1 MSRQVGARPVR
12 SAPLR
17 RGRKDK
23 REPIKPA
30 DGATPPAELD
40 ESTAETAAADAGPTD
55 RAAAPAEG
63 TTEAVEGADVS
74 AEDTAEAAQG
84 ADDFTEVPAEAVEP
98 SAEPAE
104 GTGEPAAVSYRERRA
119 KRQGST
125 PGRQV
130 ERRARVGRGAGG
142 KWVVAGAVCALFI
155 VACVVA
161 STFFA
166 VGTSRLDHRNEL
178 RASYSGFARQMTIDL
193 TSLNPGNV
201 DKALQTVQDK
211 TSGPAQQRIKQSMAQ
226 VTDLIRTQNQTVT
239 SSVITDA
246 VTKATDDE
254 GSVIVVYGW
263 EMKSQDPKQE
273 TVIQTFR
280 WRVDITRINGDLKM
294 TNFEWVV

>member
-1 MSRQVGARPVR
+1 MNRQVGAQPVR

-17 RGRKDK
+17 RGRKNK
-23 REPIKPA
+23 REPIGPA
-30 DGATPPAELD
+30 GIEPTESATVSAELG
-40 ESTAETAAADAGPTD
+40 ESTAEAVAGGSEPTD
-55 RAAAPAEG
+55 SAAAPAED
-63 TTEAVEGADVS
+63 TTEVVE
-74 AEDTAEAAQG
+74 G

-104 GTGEPAAVSYRERRA
+104 RSAEPVDGTGEPAAVSYRERRA

-125 PGRQV
+125 PSRPV

-142 KWVVAGAVCALFI
+142 KWVVAGVVCALFI

-166 VGTSRLDHRNEL
+166 VGTSRLDHQNEL

>member
-1 MSRQVGARPVR
+1 MNRQVGAQPVR

-30 DGATPPAELD
+30 EIAPAPEQLDENTAEAEAEAVESALEPPEAAEETA
-40 ESTAETAAADAGPTD
+40 ESTAEPAG
-55 RAAAPAEG
+55 E
-63 TTEAVEGADVS
+63 S
-74 AEDTAEAAQG
+74 
-84 ADDFTEVPAEAVEP
+84 
-98 SAEPAE
+98 
-104 GTGEPAAVSYRERRA
+104 AVSYRERRA

-125 PGRQV
+125 PSRPV
-130 ERRARVGRGAGG
+130 ERRARVGRGRGG
-142 KWVVAGAVCALFI
+142 KGVVAGAVCALFI

-178 RASYSGFARQMTIDL
+178 RASYSTFARQMTIDL

>member
-1 MSRQVGARPVR
+1 MNRQVGAQPVR

-17 RGRKDK
+17 RGRKNK

-30 DGATPPAELD
+30 ESAPAPEQLDENTAEAEAVESAVEPAEAAEETA
-40 ESTAETAAADAGPTD
+40 ESTAEPAG
-55 RAAAPAEG
+55 G
-63 TTEAVEGADVS
+63 T
-74 AEDTAEAAQG
+74 
-84 ADDFTEVPAEAVEP
+84 
-98 SAEPAE
+98 AEPA
-104 GTGEPAAVSYRERRA
+104 GESAVSYRERRA

-125 PGRQV
+125 PSRQV

-142 KWVVAGAVCALFI
+142 KWVVAGVVCALFI

-166 VGTSRLDHRNEL
+166 VGTSRLDHHNEL

-273 TVIQTFR
+273 TVIKTFR
-280 WRVDITRINGDLKM
+280 WRVDITRMNGDLKM

>member
-1 MSRQVGARPVR
+1 MNRQVGAQPVR

-30 DGATPPAELD
+30 EIAPVPEQLDEITAEAEAEAVESAVEPPEAAEETA
-40 ESTAETAAADAGPTD
+40 ESTAEPAG
-55 RAAAPAEG
+55 G
-63 TTEAVEGADVS
+63 T
-74 AEDTAEAAQG
+74 
-84 ADDFTEVPAEAVEP
+84 
-98 SAEPAE
+98 AEPA
-104 GTGEPAAVSYRERRA
+104 GESAVSYRERRA

-125 PGRQV
+125 PSRPV
-130 ERRARVGRGAGG
+130 ERRARVGRGKGG

-178 RASYSGFARQMTIDL
+178 RASYSTFARQMTIDL

-246 VTKATDDE
+246 VTKATDDD

>member
-1 MSRQVGARPVR
+1 MSRQVGAQPVR

-17 RGRKDK
+17 RGRKNK
-23 REPIKPA
+23 REPIGPA
-30 DGATPPAELD
+30 GIEPTESATVSAELG
-40 ESTAETAAADAGPTD
+40 ESTAEAVAGGSEPTD
-55 RAAAPAEG
+55 SAAAPAED
-63 TTEAVEGADVS
+63 TTEVVE
-74 AEDTAEAAQG
+74 G

-104 GTGEPAAVSYRERRA
+104 RSAEPVDGTGEPAAVSYRERRA

-125 PGRQV
+125 PSRPV

-142 KWVVAGAVCALFI
+142 KWVVAGVVCALFI

-166 VGTSRLDHRNEL
+166 VGTSRLDHQNEL

>member
-1 MSRQVGARPVR
+1 VSRQVGAQPVR

-17 RGRKDK
+17 RGRKNK
-23 REPIKPA
+23 REPIGPA
-30 DGATPPAELD
+30 GIEPTESATVSAELG
-40 ESTAETAAADAGPTD
+40 ESTAEAVAGGSEPTD
-55 RAAAPAEG
+55 SAAAPAED
-63 TTEAVEGADVS
+63 TTEVVE
-74 AEDTAEAAQG
+74 G

-104 GTGEPAAVSYRERRA
+104 RSAEPVDGTGEPAAVSYRERRA

-125 PGRQV
+125 PSRPV

-142 KWVVAGAVCALFI
+142 KWVVAGVVCALFI

-166 VGTSRLDHRNEL
+166 VGTSRLDHQNEL

>member
-1 MSRQVGARPVR
+1 MNRQVGAQPVR

-30 DGATPPAELD
+30 ESAPAPEQLDENTAEAEAVESAVEPAEAAEETA
-40 ESTAETAAADAGPTD
+40 ESTAEPAG
-55 RAAAPAEG
+55 G
-63 TTEAVEGADVS
+63 T
-74 AEDTAEAAQG
+74 
-84 ADDFTEVPAEAVEP
+84 
-98 SAEPAE
+98 AEPA
-104 GTGEPAAVSYRERRA
+104 GESAVSYRERRA

-125 PGRQV
+125 PSRQV

-142 KWVVAGAVCALFI
+142 KWVVAGVVCALFI

-166 VGTSRLDHRNEL
+166 VGTSRLDHHNEL

-273 TVIQTFR
+273 TVIQTVR

>member
-1 MSRQVGARPVR
+1 MNRQVGAQPVR

-17 RGRKDK
+17 RGRKNK

-30 DGATPPAELD
+30 ESAPAPEQLDENTAEAEAVESAVEPAEAAEETA
-40 ESTAETAAADAGPTD
+40 ESTAEPAG
-55 RAAAPAEG
+55 G
-63 TTEAVEGADVS
+63 T
-74 AEDTAEAAQG
+74 
-84 ADDFTEVPAEAVEP
+84 
-98 SAEPAE
+98 AEPA
-104 GTGEPAAVSYRERRA
+104 GESAVSYRERRA

-125 PGRQV
+125 PSRQV

-142 KWVVAGAVCALFI
+142 KWVVAGVVCALFI

-166 VGTSRLDHRNEL
+166 VGTSRLDHHNEL

>member
-1 MSRQVGARPVR
+1 MAGIDHQRDGRVNRQVGAQPVR

-30 DGATPPAELD
+30 ESAPAPEQLD
-40 ESTAETAAADAGPTD
+40 ENTAEA
-55 RAAAPAEG
+55 
-63 TTEAVEGADVS
+63 EAVEGAVEHPEAA
-74 AEDTAEAAQG
+74 AETAER
-84 ADDFTEVPAEAVEP
+84 T
-98 SAEPAE
+98 AEPA
-104 GTGEPAAVSYRERRA
+104 GRTAEPAGESAVSYRERRA

-125 PGRQV
+125 PSRPV
-130 ERRARVGRGAGG
+130 ERRARVGRGKGG
-142 KWVVAGAVCALFI
+142 KWVVAGAVCALLI

-178 RASYSGFARQMTIDL
+178 RASYSTFARQMTIDL

>member
-1 MSRQVGARPVR
+1 MNRQVGAQPVR

-30 DGATPPAELD
+30 ESAPAPEQLDENTAEAEAVESAVEPAEAAEETA
-40 ESTAETAAADAGPTD
+40 ESTAEPAG
-55 RAAAPAEG
+55 G
-63 TTEAVEGADVS
+63 T
-74 AEDTAEAAQG
+74 
-84 ADDFTEVPAEAVEP
+84 
-98 SAEPAE
+98 AEPA
-104 GTGEPAAVSYRERRA
+104 GESAVSYRERRA

-125 PGRQV
+125 PSRPV
-130 ERRARVGRGAGG
+130 ERRARVGRGKGG

-166 VGTSRLDHRNEL
+166 VGTSRLDHQNEL

>member
-1 MSRQVGARPVR
+1 MSRQVGAQPVR

-17 RGRKDK
+17 RGRKNK
-23 REPIKPA
+23 REPIEPA
-30 DGATPPAELD
+30 GIEPTESATVSAELG
-40 ESTAETAAADAGPTD
+40 ESTAEAVAGGSEPTD
-55 RAAAPAEG
+55 SAAAPAED
-63 TTEAVEGADVS
+63 TTEVVE
-74 AEDTAEAAQG
+74 G

-104 GTGEPAAVSYRERRA
+104 RSAEPVDGTGEPAAVSYRERRA

-125 PGRQV
+125 PSRPV

-142 KWVVAGAVCALFI
+142 KWVVAGVVCALFI

-166 VGTSRLDHRNEL
+166 VGTSRLDHQNEL

-239 SSVITDA
+239 SSVVTDA